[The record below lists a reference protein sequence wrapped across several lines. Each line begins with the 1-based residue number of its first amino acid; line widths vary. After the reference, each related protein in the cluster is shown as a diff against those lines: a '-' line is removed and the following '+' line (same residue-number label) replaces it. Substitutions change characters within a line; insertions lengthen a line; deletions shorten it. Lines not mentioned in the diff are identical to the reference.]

1 MHTNQFIHVTGFRKE
16 VTLIVSKFILQKAF
30 NSNASSVIMIKRT
43 ILIEN
48 KSAITSKN
56 LQLVIKSEIRESIIP
71 VEDIGFLVLDNAEIY
86 ISITAMNLMVEN
98 NTAVIICSK
107 NHLPNGM
114 FLNLNSNHIQQ
125 EIFKNQIEASIP
137 LKKQLWQQTIVEKI
151 TNQGLLLQRITS
163 KSNSFEFLA
172 SKVLSGDTSNME
184 GVAAQQYWKFFF
196 EIDFKRERFG
206 DYPNNFLNYGYA
218 ILRAA
223 TARALSGS
231 GLLNTLGIHHK
242 SKYNAFALAD
252 DIMEPFRPLVD
263 EKVFEI
269 MQKYDEQELNTKI
282 KAELLQVLTTT
293 VYFSDEKS
301 PLMVALQKTSSSL
314 QQCYTGKRKK
324 IKFPKLWNLTH
335 TE

>member
-1 MHTNQFIHVTGFRKE
+1 MLK
-16 VTLIVSKFILQKAF
+16 K
-30 NSNASSVIMIKRT
+30 T

-48 KSAITSKN
+48 KSSITTKN
-56 LQLVIKSEIRESIIP
+56 LQLVLKSEIRESTIP
-71 VEDIGFLVLDNAEIY
+71 IEDIGFLVLDHAEIY
-86 ISITAMNLMVEN
+86 LSIPAMNLIVEN
-98 NTAVIICSK
+98 NTALIICGK

-114 FLNLNSNHIQQ
+114 LLNLNSHHIQQ
-125 EIFKNQIEASIP
+125 EIFKNQIEASIT

-151 TNQGLLLQRITS
+151 KNQGKLLEKITAT
-163 KSNSFEFLA
+163 KNTFEFLA
-172 SKVLSGDTSNME
+172 SKVLSGDTTNME
-184 GVAAQQYWKFFF
+184 GVAAQQYWKNFPLPNHDK
-196 EIDFKRERFG
+196 EGIKRERYG

-223 TARALSGS
+223 TARSLSGS

-252 DIMEPFRPLVD
+252 DIMEPFRPIVD

-269 MQKYDEQELNTKI
+269 MQRYNEQELNTTI
-282 KAELLQVLTTT
+282 KAEILQILTQT
-293 VYFSDEKS
+293 VYFKDEKS

-314 QQCYTGKRKK
+314 QQCFTGDRKK
-324 IKFPKLWNLTH
+324 IKYPKLWNLTD

>member
-1 MHTNQFIHVTGFRKE
+1 
-16 VTLIVSKFILQKAF
+16 
-30 NSNASSVIMIKRT
+30 MIKKS

-48 KSAITSKN
+48 KSSITVKN
-56 LQLVIKSEIRESIIP
+56 LQLNIKSEIRESSIP
-71 VEDIGFLVLDNAEIY
+71 VEDIGFLVLDHQEIY
-86 ISITAMNLMVEN
+86 ISLPAMNLLIEN
-98 NTAVIICSK
+98 NTSLILCSK

-114 FLNLNSNHIQQ
+114 FLNLNSHHIQQ
-125 EIFKNQIEASIP
+125 EVFKNQIEASVP

-151 TNQGLLLQRITS
+151 TNQGILLEKITQN
-163 KSNSFEFLA
+163 KNSFPFLA
-172 SKVLSGDTSNME
+172 NKVLSGDTTNME
-184 GVAAQQYWKFFF
+184 GVAAQQYWKSLPLAPSVGGG
-196 EIDFKRERFG
+196 IKRERFG

-269 MQKYDEQELNTKI
+269 MQTYDEQELNTKI
-282 KAELLQVLTTT
+282 KAELLQVLTRT
-293 VYFSDEKS
+293 VYFKDEKS
-301 PLMVALQKTSSSL
+301 PLIVALQKTASSL
-314 QQCYTGKRKK
+314 QQCFMGNRKK
-324 IKFPKLWNLTH
+324 IKYPKLWNLTD

>member
-1 MHTNQFIHVTGFRKE
+1 MLK
-16 VTLIVSKFILQKAF
+16 K
-30 NSNASSVIMIKRT
+30 T

-48 KSAITSKN
+48 KSSITTKN
-56 LQLVIKSEIRESIIP
+56 LQLVLKSEIRESTIP
-71 VEDIGFLVLDNAEIY
+71 IEDIGFLVLDHAEIY
-86 ISITAMNLMVEN
+86 LSIPAMNLIVEN
-98 NTAVIICSK
+98 NTALIICGK

-114 FLNLNSNHIQQ
+114 LLNLNSHHIQQ

-151 TNQGLLLQRITS
+151 KNQGKLLEKITAT
-163 KSNSFEFLA
+163 KNTFEFLA
-172 SKVLSGDTSNME
+172 SKVLSGDTTNME
-184 GVAAQQYWKFFF
+184 GVAAQQYWKNFPLPNHDK
-196 EIDFKRERFG
+196 EGIKRERYG

-223 TARALSGS
+223 TARSLSGS

-252 DIMEPFRPLVD
+252 DIMEPFRPIVD

-269 MQKYDEQELNTKI
+269 MQRYHEQELNTTI
-282 KAELLQVLTTT
+282 KAEILQILTQT
-293 VYFSDEKS
+293 VYFKDEKS

-314 QQCYTGKRKK
+314 QQCFTGDRKK
-324 IKFPKLWNLTH
+324 IKYPKLWNLTD

>member
-1 MHTNQFIHVTGFRKE
+1 
-16 VTLIVSKFILQKAF
+16 
-30 NSNASSVIMIKRT
+30 MIKRT

-48 KSAITSKN
+48 KSSITTKN
-56 LQLVIKSEIRESIIP
+56 QQLVLKSEVRESSIP
-71 VEDIGFLVLDNAEIY
+71 IEDIGFLVLDHAEIY
-86 ISITAMNLMVEN
+86 LSIPAMNLIVEN
-98 NTAVIICSK
+98 NTAIIICGS

-114 FLNLNSNHIQQ
+114 LLNLNSHHIQQ

-137 LKKQLWQQTIVEKI
+137 LKKQLWQQTIFEKI
-151 TNQGLLLQRITS
+151 RNQGELLAKITEN
-163 KSNSFEFLA
+163 KNTFEFLA

-184 GVAAQQYWKFFF
+184 GVAAQQYWKHFPLPNH
-196 EIDFKRERFG
+196 EKDGIKRERYG

-252 DIMEPFRPLVD
+252 DIMEPFRPIVD
-263 EKVFEI
+263 EKVFDI
-269 MQKYDEQELNTKI
+269 MKRYQEQELNTTI
-282 KAELLQVLTTT
+282 KAEMLQMLTQT
-293 VYFSDEKS
+293 VYFKEEKS
-301 PLMVALQKTSSSL
+301 PLMVGLQKTASSL
-314 QQCYTGKRKK
+314 QQCFTGDRKK
-324 IKFPKLWNLTH
+324 IKYPKLWNLTD

>member
-1 MHTNQFIHVTGFRKE
+1 
-16 VTLIVSKFILQKAF
+16 
-30 NSNASSVIMIKRT
+30 MIKKS
-43 ILIEN
+43 ILIE
-48 KSAITSKN
+48 SRSSITTKN
-56 LQLVIKSEIRESIIP
+56 FQLVIESEIRQSTIP
-71 VEDIGFLVLDNAEIY
+71 IEDIGVLVLDNPEIY
-86 ISITAMNLMVEN
+86 ISLPAMNLLIEN
-98 NTAVIICSK
+98 NSSVIICTK

-114 FLNLNSNHIQQ
+114 FLNLNSHHIQQ
-125 EIFKNQIEASIP
+125 EIFKNQINASLP
-137 LKKQLWQQTIVEKI
+137 LKKILWQQTIVEKI
-151 TNQGLLLQRITS
+151 KNQGQMLQKVTG
-163 KSNSFEFLA
+163 KKNHFEYLA

-184 GVAAQQYWKFFF
+184 GVAAQQYWKDFF

-231 GLLNTLGIHHK
+231 GLLCTLGIHHK

-263 EKVFEI
+263 QKVIEI
-269 MQKYDEQELNTKI
+269 MQNYEEQELNTQI
-282 KAELLQVLTTT
+282 KSELLQILTTT
-293 VYFSDEKS
+293 VYFKEEKS

-314 QQCYTGKRKK
+314 QQCFTGDRKK
-324 IKFPKLWNLTH
+324 IKYPKLWNLTD